1 VFVGP
6 AASPAAAAGS
16 PIAAGSCVL
25 TPEQT
30 EGPYYIDVGLVRS
43 DITEGRPGVPLE
55 LNLMVQRAGT
65 CQPIADAVVEIWH
78 CDALGEYSGFAA
90 ETVQSQGEPPT
101 GPAPKP
107 AGSAPKPGGAP
118 PGGSQEPT
126 NELRFLRGGQAT
138 GRDGRVTFSTIYP
151 GWYRGRT
158 VHIHVKVH
166 AGGNEVHTGQ
176 LYFDDALSNGIF
188 ARVPYSQHPNR
199 DTTNANDGIYA
210 QGGRQSM
217 VDVQQNGSGM
227 VGSMTLT
234 VQA

>member
-1 VFVGP
+1 VGG
-6 AASPAAAAGS
+6 GS
-16 PIAAGSCVL
+16 PVAAGSCVL

-43 DITEGRPGVPLE
+43 NITEGRPGVPLE

-78 CDALGEYSGFAA
+78 CDALGGYSGFAA
-90 ETVQSQGEPPT
+90 ETVQAQGESPT
-101 GPAPKP
+101 SPSPKP
-107 AGSAPKPGGAP
+107 AFPGPKPGSAP
-118 PGGSQEPT
+118 PGGSQQPT
-126 NELRFLRGGQAT
+126 NQLRFLRGGQAT
-138 GRDGRVTFSTIYP
+138 GRDGRVKFSTVYP

-176 LYFDDALSNGIF
+176 LYFDDALSNQVF
-188 ARVPYSQHPNR
+188 ARAPYSQHPNR

-210 QGGRQSM
+210 QGGRQSI
-217 VDVQQNGSGM
+217 VDVKQNGSGM
-227 VGSMTLT
+227 VGSITLT